1 MIGMFLL
8 QDRKVW
14 NFYFGYF
21 DLFVIW
27 FLAIGISDA
36 RIGYSG
42 PHPRPARRKRWTVE

>member
-14 NFYFGYF
+14 NFDFGYF

-27 FLAIGISDA
+27 FLAIGISGY
-36 RIGYSG
+36 RINSG
-42 PHPRPARRKRWTVE
+42 MTKTLDCRDTTAH